1 MPLKIR
7 LVHHVKPKKQWYRA
21 SKPMERWKNYF
32 MPPWLLIIHFSEILI
47 LFTILFR
54 LIIPNV
60 RDTFLIRSMFAQNLC
75 FDIDLHVPI
84 SRISDIDDFIQ
95 NFNNNLELFVS
106 GSFMHIY
113 YVNQDKPYDF
123 LVTWTN
129 GTTTSTLDV
138 AITTDFFR
146 HITKF
151 RVETSLYFVLPNSKY
166 KGCTKWVIAT
176 EIIKSEGSYTF
187 SAAPC
192 ISRSKC
198 PKSFMDQITYQSS
211 MKEKQIEILNE
222 RNRIKYQLYLEKH
235 KKGDQQSVESGVSLD
250 DSSYSKLRNAK
261 VSDPIPLLPDEI
273 LKQAS
278 DLENYAGNLV
288 FLSIAGTITLIFSLK
303 HRWRHH
309 TRWRQKDPVYR
320 DLEVYEQIHLS
331 LGFWHPLHFVME
343 IILLATSIVLLV
355 ESQVMTQ
362 FISLKSMQVYAVG
375 FFLTVCIAPRWFILW
390 PNVYQVVLI
399 IRVAFTRLVSTF
411 VGLLPI
417 ICAFMMFAVFLFGLV
432 SDITKNYYRYMQ
444 LFLGLVFGDDTYNI
458 FGYFSDGTLLYDI
471 LSFFFTMLI
480 ALLAGYIFFP
490 AFTAT
495 ISFLRSKEVIV
506 IQEKKSDDEE

>member
-1 MPLKIR
+1 M
-7 LVHHVKPKKQWYRA
+7 Y
-21 SKPMERWKNYF
+21 
-32 MPPWLLIIHFSEILI
+32 
-47 LFTILFR
+47 
-54 LIIPNV
+54 
-60 RDTFLIRSMFAQNLC
+60 
-75 FDIDLHVPI
+75 
-84 SRISDIDDFIQ
+84 
-95 NFNNNLELFVS
+95 
-106 GSFMHIY
+106 IY

-123 LVTWTN
+123 LITWSN
-129 GTTTSTLDV
+129 GTTTSSINIS
-138 AITTDFFR
+138 ITTDFFR
-146 HITKF
+146 HISKF
-151 RVETSLYFVLPNSKY
+151 RVETSLYFVLPHSNF
-166 KGCTKWVIAT
+166 KGCTKWNVAT

-192 ISRSKC
+192 ISRSRC
-198 PKSFMDQITYQSS
+198 PKSFMEQITIKDY
-211 MKEKQIEILNE
+211 MKIDQKKILSE
-222 RNRIKYQLYLEKH
+222 RNRLKYIQYVEKYKNNDEQH
-235 KKGDQQSVESGVSLD
+235 SINIASL
-250 DSSYSKLRNAK
+250 
-261 VSDPIPLLPDEI
+261 SDPIPLLPDET

-278 DLENYAGNLV
+278 DLENYSGCLF
-288 FLSIAGTITLIFSLK
+288 FLSLAGTITLFLSVIK
-303 HRWRHH
+303 RWRHH
-309 TRWRQKDPVYR
+309 KEWRQKDPVFR
-320 DLEVYEQIHLS
+320 DLEVVEQIHLS

-343 IILLATSIVLLV
+343 AFLLAASVVLLV
-355 ESQVMTQ
+355 ESQKMTQ
-362 FISLKSMQVYAVG
+362 FISMISIQIFAVA

-458 FGYFSDGTLLYDI
+458 FSYFSNGTLTYDV

-490 AFTAT
+490 SFTAT

-506 IQEKKSDDEE
+506 IQEKKSD

>member
-1 MPLKIR
+1 MPLACR
-7 LVHHVKPKKQWYRA
+7 LLPHFKPVKRWYKA
-21 SKPMERWKNYF
+21 AKPMKLWKKYY
-32 MPPWLLIIHFSEILI
+32 MPPWVLIIHFVEILL
-47 LFTILFR
+47 LFTILFKA
-54 LIIPNV
+54 IIPNV
-60 RDTFLIRSMFAQNLC
+60 RDTFLIRSMFAKNLC

-84 SRISDIDDFIQ
+84 SRIDDITDFIQ
-95 NFNNNLELFVS
+95 NFNENLDKFIS
-106 GSFMHIY
+106 GSFMYIY

-123 LVTWTN
+123 LVTWSN
-129 GTTTSTLDV
+129 GTTTSSINIS
-138 AITTDFFR
+138 ITTEFFR

-151 RVETSLYFVLPNSKY
+151 RVETSLYFVLPHSDF
-166 KGCTKWVIAT
+166 KGCTKWNIAT

-192 ISRSKC
+192 ISRKRC
-198 PKSFMDQITYQSS
+198 PKSFMDQITIQNSKEIDQKQLLAEQNRLKYIHYVEKYKKSENEQKDDQSNINS
-211 MKEKQIEILNE
+211 IP
-222 RNRIKYQLYLEKH
+222 
-235 KKGDQQSVESGVSLD
+235 
-250 DSSYSKLRNAK
+250 
-261 VSDPIPLLPDEI
+261 DPIPLLPDEI

-278 DLENYAGNLV
+278 DLENYAGCLF
-288 FLSIAGTITLIFSLK
+288 FLSIAGTITLTSSLIK
-303 HRWRHH
+303 RCKNHR
-309 TRWRQKDPVYR
+309 RWRQTDPVFR
-320 DLEVYEQIHLS
+320 DLEVVEQIHLS
-331 LGFWHPLHFVME
+331 LGFWHPLHCLME
-343 IILLATSIVLLV
+343 IFLLAASVVLLV
-355 ESQVMTQ
+355 ESQKMTQ
-362 FISLKSMQVYAVG
+362 FISLISIQIFAVA

-458 FGYFSDGTLLYDI
+458 FGYFSNGTLVYDV

-506 IQEKKSDDEE
+506 IQEKKSD